1 MCGDSTWERDVRKLS
16 ASRREVK
23 ASLVWTVIL
32 AYWNSKK
39 VIDISSFNS
48 WSIIR

>member
-23 ASLVWTVIL
+23 ASLVWTVIFSL
-32 AYWNSKK
+32 LE
-39 VIDISSFNS
+39 
-48 WSIIR
+48 